1 MTFLLGIA
9 GRKRSGKNTA
19 GDVFVAGGYQEL
31 AFATPIKLMLATLLK
46 YRGADKATIQRML
59 EGDLKEEPTKLL
71 GGKSPRHALK
81 TLGTEWGR
89 MLIDDNLW
97 IEAMFDASK
106 PYKRVVVTDVRF
118 PNEAGAIQ
126 ACGGQVLRVSRP
138 NNPLP
143 PDDHPSEAQIDTLN
157 VDHEITND
165 AASAEEFQ
173 RVVALMFFDGVA
185 GSA

>member
-71 GGKSPRHALK
+71 GGKSPRFAMRAL
-81 TLGTEWGR
+81 GDVFGR
-89 MLIDDNLW
+89 QEMGADFW
-97 IEAMFDASK
+97 VEALFDASK
-106 PYKRVVVTDVRF
+106 PFKRVVVTDVRR

-143 PDDHPSEAQIDTLN
+143 PDDHPSEAQVDTLN